1 MNNNMN
7 IIYAHSQLSPI
18 QQCQAAVALR
28 SFCDD
33 SLTFDYSVSD
43 IIYLARL
50 VISPSIVVSTLIF
63 LPNCS

>member
-7 IIYAHSQLSPI
+7 IIYPHSQLSPI

-33 SLTFDYSVSD
+33 SLRFDYSVSD
-43 IIYLARL
+43 IIYLAKAHN
-50 VISPSIVVSTLIF
+50 ITFSSSEYFNIP
-63 LPNCS
+63 P